1 MCIRDRAKIYIKAG
15 NGGSGSASFR
25 REKFIEF
32 GGPDGGDGG
41 KGGSIILKVDKQL
54 TTLQDV
60 SYNRHYKAQRGQHG
74 LGKNMHGK
82 SGKDLILKVP
92 PGTTVKNQLTDQVVV
107 DMIEQNFEYVICKGG
122 NGGFGNAR
130 FKTSTK
136 QAPRKAQPGV
146 EGESGI
152 FEIELK
158 VLADVGLVG
167 LPNAGKSTLLSS
179 FSSARPKVA
188 DYPFTTLKP
197 NLGIVKYGE
206 YESFVMADIPGLIKG
221 ASLGKG
227 LGHQF
232 LRHIERNRIH
242 IYLIDCMEENPYDI
256 YITLKNE
263 LKNFNK
269 DLIKK
274 NDDIPSIAS
283 GIFGYIGY
291 DFVANIE
298 DLPKEK
304 IDEFDVPDSIL
315 LRPSITVVFDK
326 ELKEIL
332 ICKAVW
338 YVDGVDADNA
348 YNFAIDEIN
357 LSLIHI

>member
-1 MCIRDRAKIYIKAG
+1 MFIDFTQIDISAG
-15 NGGSGSASFR
+15 NGGSGAVSFR
-25 REKFIEF
+25 REKFIPK

-41 KGGSIILKVDKQL
+41 RGGHVIFKVDTNLHTLQDIRYRRRYKAENGHPGRGSNKTGKNGKNVVILVPAGSIIRKKGSKDIIVDL
-54 TTLQDV
+54 TVNGQD
-60 SYNRHYKAQRGQHG
+60 Y
-74 LGKNMHGK
+74 
-82 SGKDLILKVP
+82 I
-92 PGTTVKNQLTDQVVV
+92 
-107 DMIEQNFEYVICKGG
+107 IC
-122 NGGFGNAR
+122 NGGQGGKGNAR

-136 QAPRKAQPGV
+136 QTPRKAQPGI
-146 EGESGI
+146 EGESGF

-179 FSSARPKVA
+179 ISSARPKVA

-206 YESFVMADIPGLIKG
+206 YESFVMADIPGLIEG

-242 IYLIDCMEENPYDI
+242 IYLIDCMEENPYDV

-263 LKNFNK
+263 LKNFNE

-274 NDDIPSIAS
+274 PSLICRTKSDLKQELSPQWND
-283 GIFGYIGY
+283 F
-291 DFVANIE
+291 N
-298 DLPKEK
+298 EK
-304 IDEFDVPDSIL
+304 IYDISSL
-315 LRPSITVVFDK
+315 TK
-326 ELKEIL
+326 E
-332 ICKAVW
+332 
-338 YVDGVDADNA
+338 GVDEL
-348 YNFAIDEIN
+348 I
-357 LSLIHI
+357 LSLVEVLKSN

>member
-1 MCIRDRAKIYIKAG
+1 MFIDFTEIDISAG
-15 NGGSGSASFR
+15 NGGSGAVSFR
-25 REKFIEF
+25 REKFIPK

-41 KGGSIILKVDKQL
+41 RGGHVIFKVDTNL
-54 TTLQDV
+54 HTLQDIR
-60 SYNRHYKAQRGQHG
+60 YRRRYKAENGHPGRGSNKT
-74 LGKNMHGK
+74 GKN
-82 SGKDLILKVP
+82 GKDVVILVP
-92 PGTTVKNQLTDQVVV
+92 AGSVIRKKGSKDIIIDLTVNG
-107 DMIEQNFEYVICKGG
+107 QNYIIC
-122 NGGFGNAR
+122 NGGQGGKGNAR
-130 FKTSTK
+130 FKTSSK

-179 FSSARPKVA
+179 ISSARPKVA

-206 YESFVMADIPGLIKG
+206 YESFVMADIPGLIEG

-242 IYLIDCMEENPYDI
+242 IYLIDCMEENPYDVYNI
-256 YITLKNE
+256 LKNE
-263 LKNFNK
+263 LKNFNE

-274 NDDIPSIAS
+274 PSLICRTKSDLKQELSSQWND
-283 GIFGYIGY
+283 F
-291 DFVANIE
+291 N
-298 DLPKEK
+298 EK
-304 IDEFDVPDSIL
+304 IYDISSL
-315 LRPSITVVFDK
+315 TK
-326 ELKEIL
+326 E
-332 ICKAVW
+332 
-338 YVDGVDADNA
+338 GVDELILALV
-348 YNFAIDEIN
+348 EVLKIN
-357 LSLIHI
+357 

>member
-1 MCIRDRAKIYIKAG
+1 MFIDFTQIDISAG
-15 NGGSGSASFR
+15 NGGSGAVSFR
-25 REKFIEF
+25 REKFIPK

-41 KGGSIILKVDKQL
+41 RGGHVIFKVDTNL
-54 TTLQDV
+54 HTLQDIR
-60 SYNRHYKAQRGQHG
+60 YRRRYKAENGHPGRGSNKT
-74 LGKNMHGK
+74 GKN
-82 SGKDLILKVP
+82 GKDVVILVP
-92 PGTTVKNQLTDQVVV
+92 AGSVIRKKGSRDIIVDLTVNGQDH
-107 DMIEQNFEYVICKGG
+107 IIC
-122 NGGFGNAR
+122 NGGQGGKGNAR

-136 QAPRKAQPGV
+136 QAPRRAQPGI

-179 FSSARPKVA
+179 ISSARPKVA

-206 YESFVMADIPGLIKG
+206 YESFVMADIPGLIEG

-242 IYLIDCMEENPYDI
+242 IYLIDCMEDNPYDV

-263 LKNFNK
+263 LKNFNE

-274 NDDIPSIAS
+274 PSLICRTKFDLKQELS
-283 GIFGYIGY
+283 PQWS
-291 DFVANIE
+291 DFN
-298 DLPKEK
+298 EK
-304 IDEFDVPDSIL
+304 ICDISSL
-315 LRPSITVVFDK
+315 TK
-326 ELKEIL
+326 E
-332 ICKAVW
+332 
-338 YVDGVDADNA
+338 G
-348 YNFAIDEIN
+348 IDQ
-357 LSLIHI
+357 LIHSLVEVLNNN

>member
-1 MCIRDRAKIYIKAG
+1 MFIDFTQIDISAG
-15 NGGSGSASFR
+15 NGGSGAVSFR
-25 REKFIEF
+25 REKFIPK

-41 KGGSIILKVDKQL
+41 RGGHVIFKVDTNL
-54 TTLQDV
+54 HTLQDIR
-60 SYNRHYKAQRGQHG
+60 YRRRYKAENGHPGRGSNKT
-74 LGKNMHGK
+74 GKN
-82 SGKDLILKVP
+82 GKDVVILVPAGSVIRKKGSKDIIIDLIVN
-92 PGTTVKNQLTDQVVV
+92 G
-107 DMIEQNFEYVICKGG
+107 QNYIIC
-122 NGGFGNAR
+122 NGGQGGKGNAR

-179 FSSARPKVA
+179 ISSARPKVA

-206 YESFVMADIPGLIKG
+206 YESFVMADIPGLIEG

-242 IYLIDCMEENPYDI
+242 IYLIDCMEDNPYDV

-263 LKNFNK
+263 LKNFNE

-274 NDDIPSIAS
+274 PSLICRTKS
-283 GIFGYIGY
+283 DLKQELSPQWS
-291 DFVANIE
+291 DFN
-298 DLPKEK
+298 EK
-304 IDEFDVPDSIL
+304 IYDISSLTKEGVDEFIH
-315 LRPSITVVFDK
+315 
-326 ELKEIL
+326 
-332 ICKAVW
+332 
-338 YVDGVDADNA
+338 
-348 YNFAIDEIN
+348 
-357 LSLIHI
+357 SLVEVLNNN

>member
-1 MCIRDRAKIYIKAG
+1 MFIDFTQIDISAG
-15 NGGSGSASFR
+15 NGGSGAVSFR
-25 REKFIEF
+25 REKFIPK

-41 KGGSIILKVDKQL
+41 RGGHVIFKVDTNL
-54 TTLQDV
+54 HTLQDIR
-60 SYNRHYKAQRGQHG
+60 YRRRYKAENGHPGRGSNKT
-74 LGKNMHGK
+74 GKN
-82 SGKDLILKVP
+82 GKDVVILVP
-92 PGTTVKNQLTDQVVV
+92 AGSVIRKKGSKDIIIDLTVNG
-107 DMIEQNFEYVICKGG
+107 QNYIIC
-122 NGGFGNAR
+122 NGGQGGKGNAR

-179 FSSARPKVA
+179 ISSARPKVA

-206 YESFVMADIPGLIKG
+206 YESFVMADIPGLIEG

-256 YITLKNE
+256 YNILKNE
-263 LKNFNK
+263 LKNFNE

-274 NDDIPSIAS
+274 PSLICRTKS
-283 GIFGYIGY
+283 DLKQELSPQWS
-291 DFVANIE
+291 DFN
-298 DLPKEK
+298 EK
-304 IDEFDVPDSIL
+304 IYDISSL
-315 LRPSITVVFDK
+315 TK
-326 ELKEIL
+326 E
-332 ICKAVW
+332 
-338 YVDGVDADNA
+338 GVDQ
-348 YNFAIDEIN
+348 
-357 LSLIHI
+357 LIHSLVEVLNNN

>member
-1 MCIRDRAKIYIKAG
+1 MFIDFTEIDISAG
-15 NGGSGSASFR
+15 NGGSGAVSFR
-25 REKFIEF
+25 REKFIPK

-41 KGGSIILKVDKQL
+41 RGGHVIFKVDTNL
-54 TTLQDV
+54 HTLQDIR
-60 SYNRHYKAQRGQHG
+60 YRRRYKAENGHPGRGSNKT
-74 LGKNMHGK
+74 GKN
-82 SGKDLILKVP
+82 GKDVVILVP
-92 PGTTVKNQLTDQVVV
+92 AGSVIRKKGSKDIIIDLTVNG
-107 DMIEQNFEYVICKGG
+107 QNYIIC
-122 NGGFGNAR
+122 NGGQGGKGNAR

-179 FSSARPKVA
+179 ISSARPKVA

-206 YESFVMADIPGLIKG
+206 YESFVMADIPGLIEG

-242 IYLIDCMEENPYDI
+242 IYLIDCMEENPHDI
-256 YITLKNE
+256 YNILKNE
-263 LKNFNK
+263 LKNFN
-269 DLIKK
+269 
-274 NDDIPSIAS
+274 
-283 GIFGYIGY
+283 
-291 DFVANIE
+291 E
-298 DLPKEK
+298 DLTKKPSLICRTKSDLKQELSPQWNDFNEK
-304 IDEFDVPDSIL
+304 IYDISSL
-315 LRPSITVVFDK
+315 TK
-326 ELKEIL
+326 E
-332 ICKAVW
+332 
-338 YVDGVDADNA
+338 GVDEL
-348 YNFAIDEIN
+348 I
-357 LSLIHI
+357 LSLVEVLKIN

>member
-1 MCIRDRAKIYIKAG
+1 MFIDYTQIDISAG
-15 NGGSGSASFR
+15 NGGSGAVSFR
-25 REKFIEF
+25 REKFIPK

-41 KGGSIILKVDKQL
+41 RGGHVIFQVDTNL
-54 TTLQDV
+54 HTLQDIR
-60 SYNRHYKAQRGQHG
+60 YRRRYKAENGHPGRGSNKT
-74 LGKNMHGK
+74 GKN
-82 SGKDLILKVP
+82 GKDVVILVP
-92 PGTTVKNQLTDQVVV
+92 AGSVIRKKGSKDIIIDLTVNG
-107 DMIEQNFEYVICKGG
+107 QNHIIC
-122 NGGFGNAR
+122 NGGQGGKGNAR

-136 QAPRKAQPGV
+136 QAPRKAQPGI

-179 FSSARPKVA
+179 ISSARPKVA

-206 YESFVMADIPGLIKG
+206 YESFVMADIPGLIEG

-242 IYLIDCMEENPYDI
+242 IYLIDCMEENPYDV
-256 YITLKNE
+256 YNTLKNE
-263 LKNFNK
+263 LKNFNE

-274 NDDIPSIAS
+274 PSLICRTKSDLKQELSPQWND
-283 GIFGYIGY
+283 F
-291 DFVANIE
+291 N
-298 DLPKEK
+298 EK
-304 IDEFDVPDSIL
+304 IYDISSL
-315 LRPSITVVFDK
+315 TK
-326 ELKEIL
+326 E
-332 ICKAVW
+332 
-338 YVDGVDADNA
+338 GVD
-348 YNFAIDEIN
+348 E
-357 LSLIHI
+357 LIHSLVEVLNSN

>member
-1 MCIRDRAKIYIKAG
+1 MFIDFTQIDISAG
-15 NGGSGSASFR
+15 NGGSGAVSFR
-25 REKFIEF
+25 REKFIPK

-41 KGGSIILKVDKQL
+41 RGGHVIFKVDINL
-54 TTLQDV
+54 HTLQDIR
-60 SYNRHYKAQRGQHG
+60 YRRRYKAENGHPGRGSNKT
-74 LGKNMHGK
+74 GKN
-82 SGKDLILKVP
+82 GKDVVILVP
-92 PGTTVKNQLTDQVVV
+92 AGSVIRKKGSKDVIIDLTVNGQDY
-107 DMIEQNFEYVICKGG
+107 IIC
-122 NGGFGNAR
+122 NGGQGGKGNAR

-136 QAPRKAQPGV
+136 QAPRRAQPGI

-179 FSSARPKVA
+179 ISSARPKVA

-206 YESFVMADIPGLIKG
+206 YESFVMADIPGLIEG

-242 IYLIDCMEENPYDI
+242 IYLIDCMEHNPYDV

-263 LKNFNK
+263 LKNFNE

-274 NDDIPSIAS
+274 PSLICRTKS
-283 GIFGYIGY
+283 DLKQELSPQWS
-291 DFVANIE
+291 DFN
-298 DLPKEK
+298 EK
-304 IDEFDVPDSIL
+304 IYDISSL
-315 LRPSITVVFDK
+315 TK
-326 ELKEIL
+326 E
-332 ICKAVW
+332 
-338 YVDGVDADNA
+338 GVDQ
-348 YNFAIDEIN
+348 
-357 LSLIHI
+357 LIHSLVEVLNNN

>member
-1 MCIRDRAKIYIKAG
+1 MFIDFTQIDISAG
-15 NGGSGSASFR
+15 NGGSGAVSFR
-25 REKFIEF
+25 REKFIPK

-41 KGGSIILKVDKQL
+41 RGGHVIFKVDTNL
-54 TTLQDV
+54 HTLQDIR
-60 SYNRHYKAQRGQHG
+60 YRRRYKAENGHPGRGSNKT
-74 LGKNMHGK
+74 GKN
-82 SGKDLILKVP
+82 GKDVVILVP
-92 PGTTVKNQLTDQVVV
+92 AGSVIRKKGSKDIIIDLTVNG
-107 DMIEQNFEYVICKGG
+107 QNYIIC
-122 NGGFGNAR
+122 NGGQGGKGNAR

-179 FSSARPKVA
+179 ISSARPKVA

-206 YESFVMADIPGLIKG
+206 YESFVMADIPGLIEG

-242 IYLIDCMEENPYDI
+242 IYLIDCMEDNPYDV

-263 LKNFNK
+263 LKNFNE

-274 NDDIPSIAS
+274 PSLICRTKS
-283 GIFGYIGY
+283 
-291 DFVANIE
+291 
-298 DLPKEK
+298 DLKQELSPQWSNFNEK
-304 IDEFDVPDSIL
+304 IYDISSL
-315 LRPSITVVFDK
+315 TK
-326 ELKEIL
+326 E
-332 ICKAVW
+332 
-338 YVDGVDADNA
+338 GVDQ
-348 YNFAIDEIN
+348 
-357 LSLIHI
+357 LIHSLVEVLNNN

>member
-1 MCIRDRAKIYIKAG
+1 MFIDFTQIDISAG
-15 NGGSGSASFR
+15 NGGSGAVSFR
-25 REKFIEF
+25 REKFIPK

-41 KGGSIILKVDKQL
+41 RGGHVIFQVDTNL
-54 TTLQDV
+54 HTLQDI
-60 SYNRHYKAQRGQHG
+60 SYRRRYKAENGHPGRGSNKT
-74 LGKNMHGK
+74 GKN
-82 SGKDLILKVP
+82 GKDMVILVP
-92 PGTTVKNQLTDQVVV
+92 AGSVIRKKGSKDIIIDLTVNG
-107 DMIEQNFEYVICKGG
+107 QNYIIC
-122 NGGFGNAR
+122 NGGQGGKGNAR

-179 FSSARPKVA
+179 ISSARPKVA

-242 IYLIDCMEENPYDI
+242 IYLIDCMEHNPYDV

-263 LKNFNK
+263 LKNFNE

-274 NDDIPSIAS
+274 PSLICRTKS
-283 GIFGYIGY
+283 DLKQELSPQWS
-291 DFVANIE
+291 DFN
-298 DLPKEK
+298 EK
-304 IDEFDVPDSIL
+304 IYDISSL
-315 LRPSITVVFDK
+315 TK
-326 ELKEIL
+326 E
-332 ICKAVW
+332 
-338 YVDGVDADNA
+338 GVD
-348 YNFAIDEIN
+348 E
-357 LSLIHI
+357 LIHSLVDVLNNN

>member
-1 MCIRDRAKIYIKAG
+1 MFIDYTQIDISAG
-15 NGGSGSASFR
+15 NGGSGAVSFR
-25 REKFIEF
+25 REKFIPK

-41 KGGSIILKVDKQL
+41 RGGHVIFKVDTNL
-54 TTLQDV
+54 HTLQDIR
-60 SYNRHYKAQRGQHG
+60 YRRRYKAENGHPGRGSNKT
-74 LGKNMHGK
+74 GKN
-82 SGKDLILKVP
+82 GKDVVILVP
-92 PGTTVKNQLTDQVVV
+92 AGSVIRKKGSKDIIIDLTVNG
-107 DMIEQNFEYVICKGG
+107 QNYIIC
-122 NGGFGNAR
+122 NGGQGGKGNAR

-136 QAPRKAQPGV
+136 QAPRKAQPGI

-179 FSSARPKVA
+179 ISSARPKVA

-206 YESFVMADIPGLIKG
+206 YESFVMADIPGLIEG

-242 IYLIDCMEENPYDI
+242 IYLIDCMEDNPYDV
-256 YITLKNE
+256 YNTLKNE
-263 LKNFNK
+263 LKNFNE

-274 NDDIPSIAS
+274 PSLICRTKS
-283 GIFGYIGY
+283 DLKQELSPQWS
-291 DFVANIE
+291 DFN
-298 DLPKEK
+298 EK
-304 IDEFDVPDSIL
+304 IYDISSL
-315 LRPSITVVFDK
+315 TK
-326 ELKEIL
+326 E
-332 ICKAVW
+332 
-338 YVDGVDADNA
+338 GVDQ
-348 YNFAIDEIN
+348 
-357 LSLIHI
+357 LIHSLVEVLNNN

>member
-1 MCIRDRAKIYIKAG
+1 MFIDYTQIDISAG
-15 NGGSGSASFR
+15 NGGSGAVSFR
-25 REKFIEF
+25 REKFIPK

-41 KGGSIILKVDKQL
+41 RGGHVIFKVDTNL
-54 TTLQDV
+54 HTLQDIR
-60 SYNRHYKAQRGQHG
+60 YRRRYKAENGHPGRGSNKT
-74 LGKNMHGK
+74 GKN
-82 SGKDLILKVP
+82 GKDVVILVP
-92 PGTTVKNQLTDQVVV
+92 AGSVIRKKGSKDIIIDLTVNG
-107 DMIEQNFEYVICKGG
+107 QNYIIC
-122 NGGFGNAR
+122 NGGQGGKGNAR

-167 LPNAGKSTLLSS
+167 RPNAGKSTLLSS
-179 FSSARPKVA
+179 ISSARPKVA

-206 YESFVMADIPGLIKG
+206 YESFVMADIPGLIEG

-242 IYLIDCMEENPYDI
+242 IFLIDCMEDNPYDV
-256 YITLKNE
+256 YITLRNE
-263 LKNFNK
+263 LKNFNE

-274 NDDIPSIAS
+274 PSLICRTKS
-283 GIFGYIGY
+283 DLKQELSPQWS
-291 DFVANIE
+291 DFN
-298 DLPKEK
+298 EK
-304 IDEFDVPDSIL
+304 IYDISSL
-315 LRPSITVVFDK
+315 TK
-326 ELKEIL
+326 E
-332 ICKAVW
+332 
-338 YVDGVDADNA
+338 G
-348 YNFAIDEIN
+348 IDE
-357 LSLIHI
+357 LIHSLVEVLNSN

>member
-1 MCIRDRAKIYIKAG
+1 MFIDFTQIDISAG
-15 NGGSGSASFR
+15 NGGSGAVSFR
-25 REKFIEF
+25 REKFIPK

-41 KGGSIILKVDKQL
+41 RGGHVIFKVDTNL
-54 TTLQDV
+54 HTLQDIR
-60 SYNRHYKAQRGQHG
+60 YRRRYKAENGHPGRGSNKT
-74 LGKNMHGK
+74 GKN
-82 SGKDLILKVP
+82 GKDVVILVP
-92 PGTTVKNQLTDQVVV
+92 AGSVIRKKGSKDIIIDLTVNG
-107 DMIEQNFEYVICKGG
+107 QNYIIC
-122 NGGFGNAR
+122 NGGQGGKGNAR

-136 QAPRKAQPGV
+136 QAPRKAQPGI

-179 FSSARPKVA
+179 ISSARPKVA

-206 YESFVMADIPGLIKG
+206 YESFVMADIPGLIEG

-242 IYLIDCMEENPYDI
+242 IYLIDCMEENPYDV
-256 YITLKNE
+256 YNTLKNE
-263 LKNFNK
+263 LKNFNE

-274 NDDIPSIAS
+274 PSLICRTKSDLKQELSPQWND
-283 GIFGYIGY
+283 F
-291 DFVANIE
+291 N
-298 DLPKEK
+298 EK
-304 IDEFDVPDSIL
+304 IYDISSL
-315 LRPSITVVFDK
+315 TK
-326 ELKEIL
+326 E
-332 ICKAVW
+332 
-338 YVDGVDADNA
+338 GVD
-348 YNFAIDEIN
+348 E
-357 LSLIHI
+357 LIHSLVEVLNNN

>member
-1 MCIRDRAKIYIKAG
+1 MFIDFTEIDISAG
-15 NGGSGSASFR
+15 NGGSGAVSFR
-25 REKFIEF
+25 REKFIPK

-41 KGGSIILKVDKQL
+41 RGGHVIFKVDTNL
-54 TTLQDV
+54 HTLQDIR
-60 SYNRHYKAQRGQHG
+60 YRRRYKAENGHPGRGSNKT
-74 LGKNMHGK
+74 GKN
-82 SGKDLILKVP
+82 GKDVVILVP
-92 PGTTVKNQLTDQVVV
+92 AGSVIRKKGSKDIIIDLTVNG
-107 DMIEQNFEYVICKGG
+107 QNYIIC
-122 NGGFGNAR
+122 NGGQGGKGNAR
-130 FKTSTK
+130 FKTSSK

-179 FSSARPKVA
+179 ISSARPKVA

-206 YESFVMADIPGLIKG
+206 YESFVMADIPGLIEG

-242 IYLIDCMEENPYDI
+242 IYLIDCMEENPYDVYNI
-256 YITLKNE
+256 LKNE
-263 LKNFNK
+263 LKNFNE

-274 NDDIPSIAS
+274 PSLICRTKSDLKQELSSQWND
-283 GIFGYIGY
+283 F
-291 DFVANIE
+291 N
-298 DLPKEK
+298 EK
-304 IDEFDVPDSIL
+304 IYDISSL
-315 LRPSITVVFDK
+315 TK
-326 ELKEIL
+326 E
-332 ICKAVW
+332 
-338 YVDGVDADNA
+338 GVD
-348 YNFAIDEIN
+348 E
-357 LSLIHI
+357 LIHSLVELLNNN

>member
-1 MCIRDRAKIYIKAG
+1 MFIDFTQIDISAG
-15 NGGSGSASFR
+15 NGGSGAVSFR
-25 REKFIEF
+25 REKFIPK

-41 KGGSIILKVDKQL
+41 RGGHVIFKVDTNL
-54 TTLQDV
+54 HTLQDIR
-60 SYNRHYKAQRGQHG
+60 YRRRYKAENGHPGRGSNKT
-74 LGKNMHGK
+74 GKN
-82 SGKDLILKVP
+82 GKDVVILVP
-92 PGTTVKNQLTDQVVV
+92 AGSVIRKKGSKDIIIDLTVNG
-107 DMIEQNFEYVICKGG
+107 QNYIIC
-122 NGGFGNAR
+122 NGGQGGKGNAR

-179 FSSARPKVA
+179 ISSARPKVA
-188 DYPFTTLKP
+188 DYPFTTLNP

-206 YESFVMADIPGLIKG
+206 YESFVMADIPGLIEG

-256 YITLKNE
+256 YNILKNE
-263 LKNFNK
+263 LKNFNEN
-269 DLIKK
+269 LIKK
-274 NDDIPSIAS
+274 PSLICRTKSDLKQELSPQWND
-283 GIFGYIGY
+283 F
-291 DFVANIE
+291 N
-298 DLPKEK
+298 EK
-304 IDEFDVPDSIL
+304 IYDISSL
-315 LRPSITVVFDK
+315 TK
-326 ELKEIL
+326 E
-332 ICKAVW
+332 
-338 YVDGVDADNA
+338 GVDQ
-348 YNFAIDEIN
+348 
-357 LSLIHI
+357 LIHSLVEVLNNN